1 MAESDGGQDKTEE
14 PTQKRLEKAA
24 EDGQI
29 ASSKELFVFTTLA
42 MGFLLYYA
50 ILFVLPRL
58 LIEWGSFF
66 QFGGTKFLFDEITRL
81 SSMAFSFILINST
94 LFSIPLFLV
103 VIATQAAMSGKINFA
118 PGAMKFKGSKINPL
132 AGLKRMFSKKSLVEL
147 FKAIFKVVLLL
158 VGGAF
163 ILYLGL
169 PRLITSES
177 ATLWNAMT
185 RMHDAFFAL
194 MVTFLLILAALA
206 LVDVLWQNH
215 QHTEQL
221 KMTLQEV
228 KDESKETE
236 GNPEVKA
243 KIRRMQM
250 TVAAR
255 AVKQRE
261 ALADVPDA
269 TAIITNPTHFAVALK
284 YEVGT
289 PGAPRILAMG
299 RGFMAAEIIE
309 RGTDAG
315 ITIFRNPLL
324 ARALFFA
331 GEIGDEIPE
340 QLFSAVAA
348 VLAFI
353 YRLNNGEELD
363 PPELEVPDDMQ
374 FDENGRPISGVV

>member
-14 PTQKRLEKAA
+14 PTAKKLEKAA

-42 MGFLLYYA
+42 MGFVLYYA
-50 ILFVLPRL
+50 ILFILPRL
-58 LIEWGSFF
+58 LIEWRSFF
-66 QFGGTKFLFDEITRL
+66 QFGDAEFLIDEMIRQ
-81 SSMAFSFILINST
+81 SSVAFSFIFINST
-94 LFSIPLFLV
+94 LFAIPLFLV

-158 VGGAF
+158 GFGAYV
-163 ILYLGL
+163 LYLGL
-169 PRLITSES
+169 PRLINSES

-215 QHTEQL
+215 QHNEQL

-250 TVAAR
+250 TIAAR

-284 YEVGT
+284 YEVGS

-299 RGFMAAEIIE
+299 RGLMAAEIIE
-309 RGTDAG
+309 RGTGAG

-340 QLFSAVAA
+340 KLFSAVAA

-363 PPELEVPDDMQ
+363 PPDLDVPDDMQ
-374 FDENGRPISGVV
+374 FDENGRPISGTV

>member
-1 MAESDGGQDKTEE
+1 
-14 PTQKRLEKAA
+14 
-24 EDGQI
+24 
-29 ASSKELFVFTTLA
+29 
-42 MGFLLYYA
+42 
-50 ILFVLPRL
+50 
-58 LIEWGSFF
+58 
-66 QFGGTKFLFDEITRL
+66 
-81 SSMAFSFILINST
+81 
-94 LFSIPLFLV
+94 
-103 VIATQAAMSGKINFA
+103 
-118 PGAMKFKGSKINPL
+118 
-132 AGLKRMFSKKSLVEL
+132 
-147 FKAIFKVVLLL
+147 
-158 VGGAF
+158 
-163 ILYLGL
+163 
-169 PRLITSES
+169 
-177 ATLWNAMT
+177 
-185 RMHDAFFAL
+185 
-194 MVTFLLILAALA
+194 
-206 LVDVLWQNH
+206 
-215 QHTEQL
+215 
-221 KMTLQEV
+221 MTLQEV

-284 YEVGT
+284 YEVGS
-289 PGAPRILAMG
+289 PGAPRIMAMG
-299 RGFMAAEIIE
+299 RGLMAAEIIE

-353 YRLNNGEELD
+353 YRLNMGKNLI
-363 PPELEVPDDMQ
+363 LL
-374 FDENGRPISGVV
+374 N

>member
-1 MAESDGGQDKTEE
+1 MF
-14 PTQKRLEKAA
+14 
-24 EDGQI
+24 I
-29 ASSKELFVFTTLA
+29 V
-42 MGFLLYYA
+42 
-50 ILFVLPRL
+50 VL
-58 LIEWGSFF
+58 
-66 QFGGTKFLFDEITRL
+66 
-81 SSMAFSFILINST
+81 
-94 LFSIPLFLV
+94 
-103 VIATQAAMSGKINFA
+103 ATQGAMSGKINFA
-118 PGAMKFKGSKINPL
+118 VGAMAFKGSKINPL
-132 AGLKRMFSKKSLVEL
+132 AGLKRMFSSKALVEL
-147 FKAIFKVVLLL
+147 LKGIFKVAVLLPA
-158 VGGAF
+158 GGYV
-163 ILYLGL
+163 IYRGL
-169 PRLITSES
+169 PTMITSEG

-185 RMHDAFFAL
+185 RMHDTFFAM
-194 MVTFLLILAALA
+194 MVAFLLILALLS

-215 QHTEQL
+215 THREQM

-261 ALADVPDA
+261 ALSDVPDA

-289 PGAPRILAMG
+289 LGAPRILAMG
-299 RGFMAAEIIE
+299 RGLMAAEIIE
-309 RGTDAG
+309 RGTDSG

-353 YRLNNGEELD
+353 YRLNNGEDLD
-363 PPELEVPDDMQ
+363 PPDLDVPDDMQ
-374 FDENGRPISGVV
+374 FDEFGRPLSAAV